1 MSADSTQQFATL
13 EVLFRPHHERLWQT
27 IRHPGQLRV
36 LDSGPAQSQYSLI
49 GQGLSDRSRMGKLAA
64 EIVIQ
69 THYAASSDVRYLSNA
84 LLRYHADQDNIV
96 FEITAK
102 EGPFPELP
110 MDMRGWEGRH
120 PTHLT
125 YTARGENL
133 KAFLE
138 IVMNQKVDVKPERA
152 KLEKNTTIEERST
165 IKLGR

>member
-1 MSADSTQQFATL
+1 MSADSTQQLATL
-13 EVLFRPHHERLWQT
+13 EVLFRPHNERLWQT
-27 IRHPGQLRV
+27 IRHPSQLRV

-84 LLRYHADQDNIV
+84 LMRYHADQDNIV

-120 PTHLT
+120 PTYLT

-152 KLEKNTTIEERST
+152 TLEKNTTIEERPT

>member
-1 MSADSTQQFATL
+1 M
-13 EVLFRPHHERLWQT
+13 
-27 IRHPGQLRV
+27 
-36 LDSGPAQSQYSLI
+36 LDSGPTQSQYSLI
-49 GQGLSDRSRMGKLAA
+49 GRELSDRSRMGKLAA

-69 THYAASSDVRYLSNA
+69 THYVASTDVRYLSNA
-84 LLRYHADQDNIV
+84 LLRYHADQNSIV

-120 PTHLT
+120 PTCLT
-125 YTARGENL
+125 YTARGDNL

-152 KLEKNTTIEERST
+152 TLEKNATIEERPI